1 VLPADSMEW
10 SSQRKEWVLTREAL
24 DALLDY
30 LDADRPNAAKEYEAI
45 RERLIKLFRW
55 RGCLSFEEYADKTID
70 RVARRIAEGVEIRTT
85 NPYALF
91 YGVAMNLLK
100 EHWRTSER
108 ESEALDGLL
117 RSQEPSEDP
126 EQARGRQEAEQLR
139 EDRMQCLR
147 HCMRRLSSENLLLIK
162 KYYAEGGMLDK
173 NQRKQVADEMKIS
186 LNALRVRAFRIRS
199 EVEQCVV
206 NCVKEA
212 RI

>member
-1 VLPADSMEW
+1 MEW

-30 LDADRPNAAKEYEAI
+30 LDSDRQNAAREYEAI
-45 RERLIKLFRW
+45 RQRLIKLFRW

-100 EHWRTSER
+100 EHWRTAER
-108 ESEALDGLL
+108 ESAALDGLL
-117 RSQEPSEDP
+117 RSQELSEDP
-126 EQARGRQEAEQLR
+126 EQARGRRDEEDLL
-139 EDRMQCLR
+139 EDRLQCLH
-147 HCMRRLSSENLLLIK
+147 HCMGQLSSDNLLLIK
-162 KYYAEGGMLDK
+162 KYYTEGGLLDK

-186 LNALRVRAFRIRS
+186 LNALRVRAYRIRS
-199 EVEQCVV
+199 GVEQCVA
-206 NCVKEA
+206 NCVEGAKDVMK
-212 RI
+212 